1 MQTALVA
8 GATGLVGKELIN
20 ELISDKRFVK
30 VVVLSRRVL
39 AVSHP
44 KLEVR
49 IIDFDQLPTLKLED
63 KIDVCFCCLGTTQKK
78 AGVEGRH
85 KVDCQY
91 VVDLAELCKRQNIPS
106 FLVVSAQGANSQS
119 GISYSRSKGQME
131 DAVKALELGATYFI
145 RPALISGKRDEY
157 RFGEKNAFYLNM
169 LIVPIL
175 IGKLRKF
182 RPVSGTKIARCMVAL
197 SQKNQKG
204 SFVIES
210 DQILGY

>member
-20 ELISDKRFVK
+20 ELISDERFVK
-30 VVVLSRRVL
+30 VVVLSRREL

-49 IIDFDQLPTLKLED
+49 LIDFDQLPNLKLED

-119 GISYSRSKGQME
+119 GISYSRSKDKWKTQLRPLNWEQPTSSGLLLSQGKEMNT
-131 DAVKALELGATYFI
+131 ASVK
-145 RPALISGKRDEY
+145 
-157 RFGEKNAFYLNM
+157 
-169 LIVPIL
+169 
-175 IGKLRKF
+175 KLRF
-182 RPVSGTKIARCMVAL
+182 ISTC
-197 SQKNQKG
+197 
-204 SFVIES
+204 
-210 DQILGY
+210 

>member
-20 ELISDKRFVK
+20 ELIADDRFGK
-30 VVVLSRRVL
+30 IVVLSRRNL

-49 IIDFDQLPTLKLED
+49 LIDFDSLSDVNPEA

-91 VVDLAELCKRQNIPS
+91 VVDLAQLCKRHNITT
-106 FLVVSAQGANSQS
+106 FLVVSAQGANPKS

-131 DAVKALELGATYFI
+131 EAVKALELGTNYFV
-145 RPALISGKRDEY
+145 RPALISGKRDEF
-157 RFGEKNAFYLNM
+157 RFGEKIAFYLNS
-169 LIVPIL
+169 LFIPIL
-175 IGKLRKF
+175 IGRLRKF

-210 DQILGY
+210 DQILKY

>member
-20 ELISDKRFVK
+20 ELISDERFEK
-30 VVVLSRRVL
+30 VIVLSRREL

-44 KLEVR
+44 KLEVKL
-49 IIDFDQLPTLKLED
+49 IDFDSLQDVNPEA

-78 AGVEGRH
+78 AGTDGRH
-85 KVDCQY
+85 KVDFEY
-91 VVDLAELCKRQNIPS
+91 VVELAKLCKRYNINT
-106 FLVVSAQGANSQS
+106 FFVVSAQGADSKS

-131 DAVKALELGATYFI
+131 DAVKALELGTTYLV
-145 RPALISGKRDEY
+145 RPALIYGKRDEF
-157 RFGEKNAFYLNM
+157 RFGEKVAFYLNTL
-169 LIVPIL
+169 LIPIL

-197 SQKNQKG
+197 SQKKQKG

-210 DQILGY
+210 DQILKY

>member
-20 ELISDKRFVK
+20 ELISDERFEK
-30 VVVLSRRVL
+30 VIVLSRRQL

-44 KLEVR
+44 KLEVKL
-49 IIDFDQLPTLKLED
+49 IDFDSLSDVNPEP
-63 KIDVCFCCLGTTQKK
+63 KIDVGFCCLGTTQKK

-85 KVDCQY
+85 KVDFEY
-91 VVDLAELCKRQNIPS
+91 VVELAKLCKRQNINT
-106 FLVVSAQGANSQS
+106 FFVVSAQGADSKS

-131 DAVKALELGATYFI
+131 DAIKALELGTTYFV
-145 RPALISGKRDEY
+145 RPALIYGKRDEF
-157 RFGEKNAFYLNM
+157 RFGEKVAFYLNT
-169 LIVPIL
+169 LFIPIL

-197 SQKNQKG
+197 SKKNHKG
-204 SFVIES
+204 CFVIES
-210 DQILGY
+210 DQILKY